1 MSERILVVDDDHL
14 MCSRLVRALE
24 DRGFSAEGAETIE
37 DARARMAAA
46 VPDRAIVD
54 LRMPTGSGLD
64 LIREWKMAH
73 PDLRIL
79 LLTGYGS
86 MATAVDALRA
96 GADNVLPKPA
106 DADEILAAFDGE
118 ETHNDEE
125 PTAPSLARA
134 EWEHIQR
141 VLADSDGNIS
151 EAARRLGVH
160 RRSLQRKLAKKPPRD

>member
-14 MCSRLVRALE
+14 MCSRLVRALQ
-24 DRGFSAEGAETIE
+24 DRGFTAEGAETIE
-37 DARARMAAA
+37 EARQR
-46 VPDRAIVD
+46 VTQDPPDRAVVD

-64 LIREWKMAH
+64 LVREWKATH
-73 PDLRIL
+73 PEMRIL

-96 GADNVLPKPA
+96 GAENVLPKPA
-106 DADEILAAFDGE
+106 DADEILAAFEGEQTAGE
-118 ETHNDEE
+118 E
-125 PTAPSLARA
+125 PAAPSLARA

-151 EAARRLGVH
+151 EAARRLGLH
-160 RRSLQRKLAKKPPRD
+160 RRSLQRKLAKRPPRD